1 MSTYIPQHFC
11 LTELSPSFIKPN
23 PIVCIQIKKKLS
35 ITIDRMAGI
44 RRKATKSKLAPSTS
58 KRLKSIDLAKDDES
72 VESEEDDNEK
82 EDMSDDDDDEEETVD
97 AKRVRLARDYLQ
109 RLEEAP
115 GESSSEEEDE
125 EEEPM
130 TTRDRVSMRLQRE
143 RLKRE
148 GLLERNVA
156 HYVERDVAWMN
167 QEIREKA
174 PAATQ
179 PDQEAKNWIES
190 GRIQLFRGHELTP
203 TSVALQTTGERALSG
218 AKDNSVILWDVEHQ
232 KKIDYIVRPWQKGE
246 QRGDGEALCVAT
258 SDDGR
263 YAAVGRRDATVNI
276 FDIRVSSTTGS
287 SKNSLITSFKGH
299 KGPVTC
305 LGFRTQSNQLFSGS
319 EDRCIRYVR
328 EIMVTFFRI
337 FKSILYASDL
347 TLLLQHSR

>member
-1 MSTYIPQHFC
+1 LLQNYRYFIGIYIIHPG
-11 LTELSPSFIKPN
+11 N
-23 PIVCIQIKKKLS
+23 PITCIHLNKATLS
-35 ITIDRMAGI
+35 TTIRNMAGI
-44 RRKATKSKLAPSTS
+44 RRKAAKSTPAPSTS

-72 VESEEDDNEK
+72 VESEEDDYQK
-82 EDMSDDDDDEEETVD
+82 EDLSDDDDDEEEETVD

-109 RLEEAP
+109 RLEAAP

-130 TTRDRVSMRLQRE
+130 NMRDRVSMRLQRE

-156 HYVERDVAWMN
+156 HYVERDVAWMHR
-167 QEIREKA
+167 EIGEKA
-174 PAATQ
+174 PAATK
-179 PDQEAKNWIES
+179 PDQDAKNWIDS

-203 TSVALQTTGERALSG
+203 TSVALQTTGERAISG

-232 KKIDYIVRPWQKGE
+232 TKIDYIVRPWKKGE

-305 LGFRTQSNQLFSGS
+305 LAFRTQSNQLFSGS
-319 EDRCIRYVR
+319 EDRCIRYVWQ
-328 EIMVTFFRI
+328 ITV
-337 FKSILYASDL
+337 
-347 TLLLQHSR
+347 